1 MACHIDFRCL
11 DEGFGGKTL
20 KRKRSLHLQHQ
31 NHDHSAAATDD
42 MELEDFEADEDDTN
56 LPSNKRQAVT
66 SSDNPNK
73 PVGLPTSSGSR
84 NVSGRNWKQVRTLRA
99 SARNASRK
107 RSTTAEE
114 QRKREREIKKAYQ
127 ERMKEL
133 KEEIRQNKAEKRKKR
148 EEREKRKQD
157 NILRSG
163 TKLQKIT
170 NPKTLKK
177 ISKSAK
183 QRKLL
188 KLLPD
193 ADPPAK

>member
-1 MACHIDFRCL
+1 MACNIDFRCL
-11 DEGFGGKTL
+11 DEGFGGKTY
-20 KRKRSLHLQHQ
+20 KRKRSLHLHQ
-31 NHDHSAAATDD
+31 QQHDHSSAAD
-42 MELEDFEADEDDTN
+42 MELEGFEEEDEDDITF
-56 LPSNKRQAVT
+56 PSNKRQAVT
-66 SSDNPNK
+66 SSDNPDK
-73 PVGLPTSSGSR
+73 PVGLPSYSGGR
-84 NVSGRNWKQVRTLRA
+84 KVSGRNWKQVRTQRA
-99 SARNASRK
+99 SARSVSRK
-107 RSTTAEE
+107 RSTTGEE

-177 ISKSAK
+177 IAKSAK
-183 QRKLL
+183 QRKML

-193 ADPPAK
+193 AAK